1 MAFMGNNFNRFAR
14 DVMRMEVASSD
25 MKLREADREQS
36 AKDHGSRI
44 AAHLAMLI
52 GVLLLLF
59 LVLRPLFGGS
69 TEQEK
74 KDYFYQFTAEKIAE
88 RRSELYL
95 YDQLS
100 TLETLSFEDG
110 WMVCSENTDD
120 PGEAAVKLI
129 GSGYLVRSWTDLVEA
144 ECERLWGDWYY
155 GTEDIASDHFAIRE
169 IERLIDDKALIGL
182 TDSSWLVIDNRDAT
196 YILVNHNGTW
206 AVKSLEDFQ

>member
-1 MAFMGNNFNRFAR
+1 MAFMGNNFNRFTR
-14 DVMRMEVASSD
+14 DVTRMEVAASD
-25 MKLREADREQS
+25 VKLREVDREQS

-74 KDYFYQFTAEKIAE
+74 KDFFYQFTAEQMAT
-88 RRSELYL
+88 RRTEYYL

-110 WMVCSENTDD
+110 WMVCSKNTDD

-155 GTEDIASDHFAIRE
+155 GTEDISSDNYIQRE

-182 TDSSWLVIDNRDAT
+182 TDSSWLVIDNRDFT

-206 AVKSLEDFQ
+206 ALKSLEDFK